1 MLSLLYFLDF
11 SFKSYNVSAVKPSYD
26 YCALQLCQTAA
37 QHFEVKTQTGRH
49 TGKDKREIVLARQF

>member
-26 YCALQLCQTAA
+26 YRTLQLYAKRRLDIFKWTDELDAIN
-37 QHFEVKTQTGRH
+37 K
-49 TGKDKREIVLARQF
+49 KREIVLAWQF